1 MTAETKE
8 KLEQVVALVDKTMV
22 DPDIDIDYFIPG
34 VKKTLDISNEVDSP
48 YILVTYI
55 VSDYHKPTRKI
66 HLGSTAMQSTA
77 EEIANKV
84 TSSIGEFKGEI
95 DSVEMG

>member
-1 MTAETKE
+1 MTEETKL
-8 KLEQVVALVDKTMV
+8 KLEQIVALVDKTMV

-34 VKKTLDISNEVDSP
+34 VKKTLNVSNEVGSP
-48 YILVTYI
+48 YILVTYV
-55 VSDYHKPTRKI
+55 VSNYNKPTRKI

-77 EEIANKV
+77 KEIANQV
-84 TSSIGEFKGEI
+84 TSSIEEFKSEI